1 MKQLLFILF
10 AFLIATG
17 TASADKGKKA
27 VISSDS
33 ISHDFGTI
41 LEKEGKVS
49 HTFIITN
56 KGKSPLVVTRVI
68 ASCGCTT
75 PEWPE
80 EPIAPGKNGKIKVT
94 YNPAGVSGPFT
105 KTISV
110 YSNGKDG
117 SFIFTI
123 KGNVVSKNREKEK

>member
-10 AFLIATG
+10 AFLLATG
-17 TASADKGKKA
+17 TASAEKKTKA

-41 LEKEGKVS
+41 LEKDGKVS

-56 KGKSPLVVTRVI
+56 KGKSPLVVTRVV

-75 PEWPE
+75 PEWPK
-80 EPIAPGKNGKIKVT
+80 EPIAAGKIGKIKVT

-123 KGNVVSKNREKEK
+123 KGVVKSKHEEKEK